1 MQITHE
7 EARRLIQFNADE
19 VLKGHEKSLLEGHLN
34 SCQECRNYAV
44 EIKRLELILIPMMQ
58 RKWNQNPLP
67 IRKQAAVPRSHP
79 GFTEGFNAATRMI
92 AMGIL
97 CIAVLF
103 NIWQFS
109 KSSGQDPN
117 LSSANVPPIPTP
129 SVFSTT
135 TKLVGQECEQI
146 HYTVKANER
155 LSNIADQFSVPEQEI
170 KRINNMDQ
178 DTLYPSMSLL
188 IPICAP
194 TTPGTTNTAIT
205 TFTPLQGSTTTP
217 VNWPTQ

>member
-1 MQITHE
+1 
-7 EARRLIQFNADE
+7 
-19 VLKGHEKSLLEGHLN
+19 VS
-34 SCQECRNYAV
+34 
-44 EIKRLELILIPMMQ
+44 
-58 RKWNQNPLP
+58 
-67 IRKQAAVPRSHP
+67 
-79 GFTEGFNAATRMI
+79 
-92 AMGIL
+92 
-97 CIAVLF
+97 
-103 NIWQFS
+103 
-109 KSSGQDPN
+109 
-117 LSSANVPPIPTP
+117 
-129 SVFSTT
+129 
-135 TKLVGQECEQI
+135 QECEQI